1 MRLIIRDRIHEGAGA
16 MTSLWS
22 HVLACD
28 IFYSCI
34 TSSTMSKKLQDDG
47 ETATTTPPP
56 APHFPGTLLLRLG
69 NYSGIGM
76 TTTCDVEVT
85 V

>member
-1 MRLIIRDRIHEGAGA
+1 
-16 MTSLWS
+16 
-22 HVLACD
+22 
-28 IFYSCI
+28 
-34 TSSTMSKKLQDDG
+34 MSKKLQDDG

-56 APHFPGTLLLRLG
+56 APHFPGTLLLRLD

-76 TTTCDVEVT
+76 TMTYDVEIT